1 MSTFVN
7 AAQAPAIG
15 LSEEQAQLID
25 IAAGFCR
32 DKSPVDQVRALLEEE
47 TGFNPDIWQEI
58 AELGWLGIGIPEAYG
73 GIGLGLGELVPIVE
87 QMGRHLLTTPY
98 VSTALAAQAVLRG
111 GTEAQKNEILPKLA
125 TGTAATLAVCEDHG
139 DWNLAH
145 VTCTGTVTDD
155 QVVLSGTKYLVSDV
169 RDAAFV
175 VASVAVDTQ
184 AALVIIPADAIAPDA
199 IRREKIIDE
208 TRRAF
213 AVTLDGISL
222 SADALMDPAMT
233 ADTLAHIEL
242 AAALL
247 AAAEMCGGTY
257 SVIDYTLDYLKTR
270 KQFGKLIGGYQ
281 SLKHTMVD
289 AHMGYERARA
299 HLYSAAFLFGQQ
311 GEGEIAIRMAK
322 AEAEEAFAFA
332 ADRAIQFHG
341 GYGFTYDC
349 DAQLYRRRAIWNA
362 ALYGDA
368 RYHRRKLADLMF

>member
-299 HLYSAAFLFGQQ
+299 HLYSAAFMFGQQ

>member
-1 MSTFVN
+1 MSTFIN
-7 AAQAPAIG
+7 PAQMPAIG
-15 LSEEQAQLID
+15 LSEEQAQLIE
-25 IAAGFCR
+25 IASNFCR
-32 DKSPVDQVRALLEEE
+32 DKSPVNAVRALLEEDP
-47 TGFNPDIWQEI
+47 GFNHDIWQEI
-58 AELGWLGIGIPEAYG
+58 AELGWLGIGIPDTYG
-73 GIGLGLGELVPIVE
+73 GIGLGLGEIVPIVE

-98 VSTALAAQAVLRG
+98 VSTVLAAQAVLRG

-125 TGTAATLAVCEDHG
+125 TGTAATLGLCEEHG

-145 VTCTGTVTDD
+145 VTCKGSLAGDKLT
-155 QVVLSGTKYLVSDV
+155 LSGTKYLVSDV
-169 RDAAFV
+169 HQTAFV
-175 VASVAVDTQ
+175 IVTVAVDGQ
-184 AALVIIPADAIAPDA
+184 ANLVVIPTDALPSEAIS
-199 IRREKIIDE
+199 REKIIDE

-213 AVTLDGISL
+213 AVVLDGVSL
-222 SADALMDPAMT
+222 PVDALMDTSAA

-242 AAALL
+242 AASLL

-257 SVIDYTLDYLKTR
+257 SVVDYTLDYLKTR

-289 AHMGYERARA
+289 AHMDYERARA

-311 GEGEIAIRMAK
+311 GEGEVAVRMAK

>member
-1 MSTFVN
+1 MSTFIN
-7 AAQAPAIG
+7 PAQAPAIG

-32 DKSPVDQVRALLEEE
+32 DKSPIDEVRALLEED
-47 TGFNPDIWQEI
+47 TGFNPGVRQEI
-58 AELGWLGIGIPEAYG
+58 AELGWLGIGIPDTFG
-73 GIGLGLGELVPIVE
+73 GIGLGLGEVVPIIE

-98 VSTALAAQAVLRG
+98 VSTVLAAQAVLRG
-111 GTEAQKNEILPKLA
+111 GTETQKNDILPKLA
-125 TGTAATLAVCEDHG
+125 SGTTATLAVCEDHG
-139 DWNLAH
+139 DWNLSHITCKAS
-145 VTCTGTVTDD
+145 VTGDKVL
-155 QVVLSGTKYLVSDV
+155 LSGTKYLVSDV
-169 RDAAFV
+169 HQAEYVIAT
-175 VASVAVDTQ
+175 VAVDAQ
-184 AALVIIPADAIAPDA
+184 PALVIIPADAIAPSA

-213 AVTLDGISL
+213 AVELDGL
-222 SADALMDPAMT
+222 TLPTDALMDGTAI

-242 AAALL
+242 AASLL

-311 GEGEIAIRMAK
+311 GEGEIAVRMAK

>member
-1 MSTFVN
+1 MSTFIN
-7 AAQAPAIG
+7 PAQAPAIG

-32 DKSPVDQVRALLEEE
+32 DKSPVDAVRALLEED
-47 TGFNPDIWQEI
+47 TGFNPDIWHEI
-58 AELGWLGIGIPEAYG
+58 AELGWLGIGIPETYG
-73 GIGLGLGELVPIVE
+73 GIGLGLGEIVPIVE

-98 VSTALAAQAVLRG
+98 VGTVLAAQAVLRG
-111 GTEAQKNEILPKLA
+111 GTEAQKNDILPKLA
-125 TGTAATLAVCEDHG
+125 TGTAATLALCEDHG
-139 DWNLAH
+139 DWNLSNI
-145 VTCTGTVTDD
+145 TCKGSVAGDR
-155 QVVLSGTKYLVSDV
+155 VELSGTKYLVSDV
-169 RDAAFV
+169 HEAAYV
-175 VASVAVDTQ
+175 IATVAVDGQ
-184 AALVIIPADAIAPDA
+184 ANLVIIPADALPQNA

-213 AVTLDGISL
+213 AIVLDGISL
-222 SADALMDPAMT
+222 PADALMDARAA

-242 AAALL
+242 AASLL

-257 SVIDYTLDYLKTR
+257 SVVDYTLDYLKTR

-299 HLYSAAFLFGQQ
+299 HLYSAAFLVGQQ
-311 GEGEIAIRMAK
+311 GEGEIAVRMAK

>member
-1 MSTFVN
+1 MSTFIN
-7 AAQAPAIG
+7 PTQMPAIG

-25 IAAGFCR
+25 IAASFCR
-32 DKSPVDQVRALLEEE
+32 DKSPVDAVRALLEED

-58 AELGWLGIGIPEAYG
+58 AELGWLGIGIPDTYG
-73 GIGLGLGELVPIVE
+73 GIGLGLGEIVPIVE

-98 VSTALAAQAVLRG
+98 VSTVLAAQAVLRG
-111 GTEAQKNEILPKLA
+111 GTETQKNEILPMLA
-125 TGTAATLAVCEDHG
+125 TGTAATLGFCEDHG

-145 VTCTGTVTDD
+145 VTCKGSVAGDKLT
-155 QVVLSGTKYLVSDV
+155 LSGTKYLVSDV
-169 RDAAFV
+169 HQTAFV
-175 VASVAVDTQ
+175 IATVAVSDQ
-184 AALVIIPADAIAPDA
+184 ANFVIIPRDALPPEA

-213 AVTLDGISL
+213 AIVLDGISL
-222 SADALMDPAMT
+222 PAGALMDASAA

-242 AAALL
+242 AASLL

-257 SVIDYTLDYLKTR
+257 SVVNYTLDYLKSR

-289 AHMGYERARA
+289 AHMGYERARG

-311 GEGEIAIRMAK
+311 GEGEMAVRMAK

>member
-1 MSTFVN
+1 M
-7 AAQAPAIG
+7 PAIG

-25 IAAGFCR
+25 IAASFCR
-32 DKSPVDQVRALLEEE
+32 DKSPVDAVRALLEED

-58 AELGWLGIGIPEAYG
+58 AELGWLGIGIPDTYG
-73 GIGLGLGELVPIVE
+73 GIGLGLGEIVPIVE

-98 VSTALAAQAVLRG
+98 VSTVLAAQAVLRG

-125 TGTAATLAVCEDHG
+125 TGTAATLGFCEDHG

-145 VTCTGTVTDD
+145 VTCKGSVAGDKLT
-155 QVVLSGTKYLVSDV
+155 LFGTKYLVSDV
-169 RDAAFV
+169 HQAAFMI
-175 VASVAVDTQ
+175 ATVAVNDQ
-184 AALVIIPADAIAPDA
+184 ANLVIIPTDALPPEA

-213 AVTLDGISL
+213 AVVLDGISL
-222 SADALMDPAMT
+222 PADALMDARAA

-242 AAALL
+242 AASLL

-257 SVIDYTLDYLKTR
+257 SVVDYTLDYLKTR

-311 GEGEIAIRMAK
+311 GEGEVAVRMAK

>member
-1 MSTFVN
+1 MSTFIN
-7 AAQAPAIG
+7 PAQAPTIG

-32 DKSPVDQVRALLEEE
+32 DKSPVDAVRALLEED
-47 TGFNPDIWQEI
+47 TGFNPDIWHEI
-58 AELGWLGIGIPEAYG
+58 AELGWLGIGIPDTYG
-73 GIGLGLGELVPIVE
+73 GIGLGLGEIVPIVE

-98 VSTALAAQAVLRG
+98 VGTVLAAQAVLRG
-111 GTEAQKNEILPKLA
+111 GTEAQKNDILPKLA
-125 TGTAATLAVCEDHG
+125 TGTAATLALCEDHG
-139 DWNLAH
+139 DWNLSNI
-145 VTCTGTVTDD
+145 TCKGSVAGDR
-155 QVVLSGTKYLVSDV
+155 VELSGTKYLVSDV
-169 RDAAFV
+169 HEAAYV
-175 VASVAVDTQ
+175 IATVAVDGQ
-184 AALVIIPADAIAPDA
+184 ANLVIIPADALPQNA

-213 AVTLDGISL
+213 AIVLDGISL
-222 SADALMDPAMT
+222 PAEALMDARAA

-242 AAALL
+242 AASLL

-257 SVIDYTLDYLKTR
+257 SVVDYTLDYLKTR

-299 HLYSAAFLFGQQ
+299 HIYSAAFLVGQQ
-311 GEGEIAIRMAK
+311 GEGEIAVRMAK

>member
-145 VTCTGTVTDD
+145 ITCTGTVTDD

-175 VASVAVDTQ
+175 VASVAVDMK

>member
-32 DKSPVDQVRALLEEE
+32 NKSPVDQVRALLEEE
-47 TGFNPDIWQEI
+47 TGFNSDIWQEI

-155 QVVLSGTKYLVSDV
+155 QVVLFGTKYLVSDV

>member
-155 QVVLSGTKYLVSDV
+155 QVVLFGTKYLVSDV

>member
-32 DKSPVDQVRALLEEE
+32 DKSPLDQVRALLEEE

-98 VSTALAAQAVLRG
+98 VSTALAAQAVLCG

-222 SADALMDPAMT
+222 SADALMDPAMA

-270 KQFGKLIGGYQ
+270 MQFGKLIGGYQ

>member
-257 SVIDYTLDYLKTR
+257 GVIDYTLDYLKTR

>member
-1 MSTFVN
+1 MSTFIN
-7 AAQAPAIG
+7 PAQMPAIG
-15 LSEEQAQLID
+15 LSEEQAQLIE
-25 IAAGFCR
+25 IASSFCR
-32 DKSPVDQVRALLEEE
+32 DKSPVNAVRALLEEDP
-47 TGFNPDIWQEI
+47 GFYHDIWQEI
-58 AELGWLGIGIPEAYG
+58 AELGWLGIGIPDTYG
-73 GIGLGLGELVPIVE
+73 GIGLGLGEIVPIVE

-98 VSTALAAQAVLRG
+98 VSTVLAAQAVLRG

-125 TGTAATLAVCEDHG
+125 TGTAATLGLCEEHG

-145 VTCTGTVTDD
+145 VTCKGSLAGDKLT
-155 QVVLSGTKYLVSDV
+155 LSGTKYLVSDV
-169 RDAAFV
+169 HQTAFV
-175 VASVAVDTQ
+175 IVTVAVDGQ
-184 AALVIIPADAIAPDA
+184 ANLVVIPTDALPSEAIS
-199 IRREKIIDE
+199 REKIIDE

-213 AVTLDGISL
+213 AVVLDGVSL
-222 SADALMDPAMT
+222 PVDALMDTSAA

-242 AAALL
+242 AASLL

-257 SVIDYTLDYLKTR
+257 SVVDYTLDYLKTR

-289 AHMGYERARA
+289 AHMDYERARA

-311 GEGEIAIRMAK
+311 GEGEVAVRMAK

>member
-145 VTCTGTVTDD
+145 VTCTGTVAEDR
-155 QVVLSGTKYLVSDV
+155 VVLSGTKYLVSDV

-175 VASVAVDTQ
+175 VASVAVDAQ

-222 SADALMDPAMT
+222 STDALMDPAMT

-299 HLYSAAFLFGQQ
+299 HLYSAAYLFGQQ

>member
-1 MSTFVN
+1 MSTFIN
-7 AAQAPAIG
+7 PAQMPAIG
-15 LSEEQAQLID
+15 LSEEQAQLIE
-25 IAAGFCR
+25 IASNFCR
-32 DKSPVDQVRALLEEE
+32 DKSPVNAVRALLEEDP
-47 TGFNPDIWQEI
+47 GFNHDIWQEI
-58 AELGWLGIGIPEAYG
+58 AELGWLGIGIPDTYG
-73 GIGLGLGELVPIVE
+73 GIGLGLGEIVPIVE

-98 VSTALAAQAVLRG
+98 VSTVLAAQAVLRG

-125 TGTAATLAVCEDHG
+125 TGTAATLGLCEEHG

-145 VTCTGTVTDD
+145 VTCKGSLAGDKLT
-155 QVVLSGTKYLVSDV
+155 LSGTKYLVSDV
-169 RDAAFV
+169 HQTAFV
-175 VASVAVDTQ
+175 IVTVAVDGQ
-184 AALVIIPADAIAPDA
+184 ANLVVIPTDALPSEAIS
-199 IRREKIIDE
+199 REKIIDE

-213 AVTLDGISL
+213 AVVLDGVSL
-222 SADALMDPAMT
+222 PVDALMDRSAA

-242 AAALL
+242 AASLL

-257 SVIDYTLDYLKTR
+257 SVVDYTLDYLKTR

-289 AHMGYERARA
+289 AHMDYERARA

-311 GEGEIAIRMAK
+311 GEGEVAVRMAK

>member
-32 DKSPVDQVRALLEEE
+32 DKSPLDQVRALLEEE

-233 ADTLAHIEL
+233 ADTLVHIEL

-299 HLYSAAFLFGQQ
+299 HLYSAAFMFGQQ

>member
-7 AAQAPAIG
+7 PAQTPGIG

-25 IAAGFCR
+25 IAASFCR
-32 DKSPVDQVRALLEEE
+32 DKSPVDEVRALLEKDI
-47 TGFNPDIWQEI
+47 GYNPDIWQEI
-58 AELGWLGIGIPEAYG
+58 AELGWLGIGIPDTYG
-73 GIGLGLGELVPIVE
+73 GIGLGLGEIVPIVE
-87 QMGRHLLTTPY
+87 QMGRNLLTTPY
-98 VSTALAAQAVLRG
+98 VSTVLAAQAVLRG
-111 GTEAQKNEILPKLA
+111 GTEAQKSEILPKLA
-125 TGTAATLAVCEDHG
+125 SGTAATLGFCEDHG
-139 DWNLAH
+139 DWNLSH
-145 VTCTGTVTDD
+145 VTCKGSVTGDKLA
-155 QVVLSGTKYLVSDV
+155 LSGTKYLVSDV
-169 RDAAFV
+169 QEAAYM
-175 VASVAVDTQ
+175 VATVAVGDQ
-184 AALVIIPADAIAPDA
+184 ANLVIIPTDALPPKAV
-199 IRREKIIDE
+199 RREKVIDE

-213 AVTLDGISL
+213 AVVLDSITLP
-222 SADALMDPAMT
+222 ADALMDKGAV

-242 AAALL
+242 AASLL

-311 GEGEIAIRMAK
+311 GEGEIAVRMAK

>member
-1 MSTFVN
+1 MSTFIN
-7 AAQAPAIG
+7 PAQMPAIG

-32 DKSPVDQVRALLEEE
+32 DKSPVAAVRALLEEE
-47 TGFNPDIWQEI
+47 TGFSPDIWQEI
-58 AELGWLGIGIPEAYG
+58 AELGWLGIGIPESHG
-73 GIGLGLGELVPIVE
+73 GIGLGLGEIVPIVE

-98 VSTALAAQAVLRG
+98 VSTVLAAQAVLRG

-125 TGTAATLAVCEDHG
+125 TGTAATLGFCEAHG

-145 VTCTGTVTDD
+145 VTCKGSVAGDKLT
-155 QVVLSGTKYLVSDV
+155 LSGTKYLVSDV
-169 RDAAFV
+169 HQAAFMI
-175 VASVAVDTQ
+175 ATVAVNDQ
-184 AALVIIPADAIAPDA
+184 ANLVIIPTDALPPEA

-213 AVTLDGISL
+213 AVELEGISL
-222 SADALMDPAMT
+222 PTDALMDASAAT
-233 ADTLAHIEL
+233 DTLQHIEL
-242 AAALL
+242 AASLL

-257 SVIDYTLDYLKTR
+257 SVVDYTLDYLRTR

-311 GEGEIAIRMAK
+311 GEGEIAVRMAK
-322 AEAEEAFAFA
+322 AEAEEAFTFA

-349 DAQLYRRRAIWNA
+349 DAQLYRRRSIWNA

>member
-139 DWNLAH
+139 DWNLAN
-145 VTCTGTVTDD
+145 VTCTGTVAEDR
-155 QVVLSGTKYLVSDV
+155 VVLSGTKYLVSDV

-213 AVTLDGISL
+213 AVMLDGISL